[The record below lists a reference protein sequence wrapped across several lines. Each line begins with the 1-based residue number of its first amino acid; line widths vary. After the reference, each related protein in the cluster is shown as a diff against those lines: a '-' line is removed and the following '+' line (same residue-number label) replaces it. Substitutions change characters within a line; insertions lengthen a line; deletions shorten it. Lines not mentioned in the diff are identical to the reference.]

1 MDLSQLEQAYIEL
14 GRIILV
20 NKMCQGGFPSNPN
33 SDIPFGKLH
42 FSAATITWLVDDFC
56 ERVPM

>member
-14 GRIILV
+14 GRILLV

-33 SDIPFGKLH
+33 SDIPFGKLP
-42 FSAATITWLVDDFC
+42 FQRLRSLA
-56 ERVPM
+56 